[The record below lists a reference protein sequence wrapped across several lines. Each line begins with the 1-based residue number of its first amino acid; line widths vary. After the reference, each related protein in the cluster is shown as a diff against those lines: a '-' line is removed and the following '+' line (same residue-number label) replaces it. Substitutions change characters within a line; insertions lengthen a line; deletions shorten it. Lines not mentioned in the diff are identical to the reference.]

1 MIGSDTGIVR
11 ELFLR
16 LRTLVV
22 LPKSIS
28 QLIFTLFLS
37 SYSVKMEFVSQKSN
51 DSEGSTKSISSKS
64 TSNQGGGTFRG
75 RLSRFY
81 NFMKE
86 SMGVSSKTNDEGD
99 SDVIE
104 EQKSLDY
111 DDASFHPEPILT
123 NISSK
128 YPTHSII
135 FTQAHAK
142 AIQPHLPEILR
153 MKKYSLVYSMY
164 NHGSD
169 LTTFYNA
176 SKGKLD
182 TLLIIQTLEGS
193 VFGGYSNAEWRP
205 QANYFGSG
213 ESFLFSFDALTTNDK
228 NGDDTIEAES
238 ILQVHTFRWTYAN
251 TLFCFASHEKLAM
264 GGGGDGFGLVIDK
277 DFSNV
282 TSSACQTYGNTT
294 SLDSHRQTG
303 EEGSRILNL
312 ELWSLQL

>member
-1 MIGSDTGIVR
+1 
-11 ELFLR
+11 
-16 LRTLVV
+16 
-22 LPKSIS
+22 
-28 QLIFTLFLS
+28 
-37 SYSVKMEFVSQKSN
+37 MEFVSSQKLV
-51 DSEGSTKSISSKS
+51 EGESGKPAS
-64 TSNQGGGTFRG
+64 TSMRG

-81 NFMKE
+81 NYMKE
-86 SMGVSSKTNDEGD
+86 SMGVSSTKSSSTDDRD
-99 SDVIE
+99 SAVAIE
-104 EQKSLDY
+104 ERKSLDY

-128 YPTHSII
+128 FPVDSLI
-135 FTQAHAK
+135 FTQLHAK

-153 MKKYSLVYSMY
+153 MKKYSLTYSMF

-176 SKGKLD
+176 SKSKLD

-213 ESFLFSFDALTTNDK
+213 ESFLFSFDALTSTTKDSD
-228 NGDDTIEAES
+228 GDTTETEEAVEMEENT
-238 ILQVHTFRWTYAN
+238 LQVHTFRWTYAN
-251 TLFCFASHEKLAM
+251 TLFCFASHGQLAM

-277 DFSNV
+277 DFSTV

-294 SLDSHRQTG
+294 SLDSRRVG
-303 EEGSRILNL
+303 EAGEGSRILNL
-312 ELWSLQL
+312 ELWSLEL